1 MAQTVGVIGLGLMG
15 SAVCPHLIEAGF
27 EVIGCDIEPDKVDAM
42 AAIGVRPV
50 ESARTVAEQ
59 ADVAIL
65 LLPSAAALRDVVEG
79 PDGIAAAETTDVI
92 VVDSSTLLLADKERA
107 RDALAGCGIAMLDC
121 PVSGTRSQVV
131 EKDVVVFASG
141 ADDAVA
147 SCLPVFAA
155 YSRATKRLGAFGNAT
170 RMKLVHNLLTQVHL
184 VAAAEAFTLGMK
196 SGLDPDTILDVI
208 SDSAASSRMFQI
220 RGPRMAAQDYDDAA
234 AQDRGAGQ
242 GRPRDRRVR
251 RRSALPAARVRG
263 QHAGGRGRHGGRPRQ
278 AGHGVGLR
286 GAGKVGGVRTAR
298 ARIVE
303 MTRRRTA
310 LGGNRI

>member
-27 EVIGCDIEPDKVDAM
+27 DVIGCDIEPDKVEAM

-50 ESARTVAEQ
+50 DTPRAVAEQ

-65 LLPSAAALRDVVEG
+65 LLPSADALRDVVEG
-79 PDGIAAAETTDVI
+79 AEGIASAATTDAVI
-92 VVDSSTLLLADKERA
+92 VDSSTLLLADKERA

-131 EKDVVVFASG
+131 DKDVVVFASG
-141 ADDAVA
+141 SDDAVM

-234 AQDRGAGQ
+234 AKIEVRVKDAHVIGEFAGDLHC
-242 GRPRDRRVR
+242 P
-251 RRSALPAARVRG
+251 LPVFAASTQAVE
-263 QHAGGRGRHGGRPRQ
+263 AAMADGRGKQDTASVCAVLEKWAGFERP
-278 AGHGVGLR
+278 APGSS
-286 GAGKVGGVRTAR
+286 K
-298 ARIVE
+298 
-303 MTRRRTA
+303 
-310 LGGNRI
+310 